1 MKTKNFT
8 TSLLLLLMGLSIG
21 FTSCKKDKDYPIDG
35 IWEGTY
41 KIANIDSFV
50 AFNINKDGTLDVR
63 DNPNQKTQITA
74 TGTWKIEFGQ
84 FDATLDYGSGPVTT
98 FTAPYNK
105 SSPTMTGTWNSIPP
119 GIANTWTMT
128 KQ

>member
-1 MKTKNFT
+1 MKTLKF
-8 TSLLLLLMGLSIG
+8 SSYVVLLMIGLSTILS
-21 FTSCKKDKDYPIDG
+21 SCKKDKDYPIDG

-41 KIANIDSFV
+41 KIVDTDSFV
-50 AFNINKDGTLDVR
+50 AFNIYKDGTLDVR

-98 FTAPYNK
+98 FTASYNK

-119 GIANTWTMT
+119 GVANTWTMT